1 MTKKITTTIYFSAL
15 IIIIFLD
22 INRFYNYFILVFA
35 VNNLIQIISDYVIA
49 NRKINYEISLVRLNS
64 EPTKKQWIIS
74 VLIITIIL
82 ALFKLYME
90 MFFLVFLWAVVIQL
104 VSYLIQY
111 LIIKSKSYPDF
122 TINQQELAF
131 NDLFLKKYSLDHL
144 RKINFDKFTDVYI
157 LLFKDDNRLEI
168 RKGLY
173 AEEDLMIFLSEL
185 KNRSNAVISEDAKII
200 PSTAPDQY

>member
-1 MTKKITTTIYFSAL
+1 MTKKITHIIYFSVM
-15 IIIIFLD
+15 ITVIFLD
-22 INRFYNYFILVFA
+22 INRFYNYLILVFA
-35 VNNLIQIISDYVIA
+35 VNNLIQIISDYIIV
-49 NRKINYEISLVRLNS
+49 NRSINYEFSLVRLKG
-64 EPTKKQWIIS
+64 ELPKKQLIIT

-82 ALFKLYME
+82 VLFKLYLE